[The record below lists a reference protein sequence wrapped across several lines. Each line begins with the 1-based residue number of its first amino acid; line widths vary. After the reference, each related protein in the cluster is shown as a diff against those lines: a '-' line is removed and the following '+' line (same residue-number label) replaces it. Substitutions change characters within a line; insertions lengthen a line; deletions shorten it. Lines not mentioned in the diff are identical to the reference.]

1 MLMHTPNSDGADIR
15 LDPEARRILG
25 FLATGLSNAEVG
37 DRLGIGHDAVRWHLR
52 RAMRALG
59 VGSKLAA
66 VLRAIDL
73 GLIEPPG

>member
-1 MLMHTPNSDGADIR
+1 MDRSDSGGADIR
-15 LDPEARRILG
+15 LDSEARRILA
-25 FLATGLSNAEVG
+25 LAATGLSNAEIGDCLDVG
-37 DRLGIGHDAVRWHLR
+37 PDAVRWHLR

-59 VGSKLAA
+59 ARSKLAA